1 MMFGARIVMGASCG
15 AALGAASQAMIGGL
29 FAGALGAVIG
39 TLGGAELRTR
49 LASAMGG
56 KDLPAAL
63 IEDVVAI
70 GAAFLI
76 VTRFA

>member
-1 MMFGARIVMGASCG
+1 MA
-15 AALGAASQAMIGGL
+15 GL
-29 FAGALGAVIG
+29 IAGALGAVIG

-56 KDLPAAL
+56 NDLPAVL

-70 GAAFLI
+70 GAAAMI